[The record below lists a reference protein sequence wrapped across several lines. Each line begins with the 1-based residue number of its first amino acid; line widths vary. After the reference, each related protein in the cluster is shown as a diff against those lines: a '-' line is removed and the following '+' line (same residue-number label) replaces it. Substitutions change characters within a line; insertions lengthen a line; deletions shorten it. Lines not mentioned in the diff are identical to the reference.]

1 VLRLSLLVVRLAPP
15 QPKSSIKP
23 LIRELVPFLKNKDLE
38 PLTLLNIILNCNIKK
53 AIASNLKTV
62 QELYLT

>member
-38 PLTLLNIILNCNIKK
+38 PLTLLNKIEIKF
-53 AIASNLKTV
+53 
-62 QELYLT
+62 